1 MTTHTALPGDGII
14 TLVGWP
20 DALAETVGHHVRS
33 EYVERYW
40 LGILGPTA
48 TWLLRRLSDEVLVN
62 PAGVR
67 VDLQTLA
74 QSLGLAF
81 HAGRHNPFSRGL
93 DRCIMFGLVRH
104 VGNHPH
110 PTFAVRTRVPSL
122 ARRQVERLPHALQV
136 AHQDELSFRAQPQE
150 TAH

>member
-1 MTTHTALPGDGII
+1 MTTHTALPEDGII

-20 DALAETVGHHVRS
+20 DALAETTGHPVRS
-33 EYVERYW
+33 EYVEHYW

-62 PAGVR
+62 PTGAR
-67 VDLQTLA
+67 VELRTLA
-74 QSLGLAF
+74 QSLGLVF
-81 HAGRHNPFSRGL
+81 HAGRQDPFSRGL

-122 ARRQVERLPHALQV
+122 ARRQLERLPHELRV
-136 AHQDELSFRAQPQE
+136 AHDDATATRA
-150 TAH
+150 AG